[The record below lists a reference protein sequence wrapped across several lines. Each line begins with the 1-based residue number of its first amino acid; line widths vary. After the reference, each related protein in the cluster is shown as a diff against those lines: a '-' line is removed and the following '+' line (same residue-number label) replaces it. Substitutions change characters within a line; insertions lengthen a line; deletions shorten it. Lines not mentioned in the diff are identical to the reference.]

1 MPRLIIYIIILILLI
16 SVLLPLGL
24 QDSQSTSVIKLS
36 NTKNISAA
44 VYTSIFDGNT
54 LDGWAMLGSGKFIIT
69 DDGALQSAGHGIL
82 WYTKT
87 KYENFVLELN
97 WKVAK
102 KDDNSG
108 VFIRFPDPHDDAKIP
123 VKHGYEIQIDDAAGN
138 PLHQTG
144 AIYDFAGPTKI
155 VSNPPGQWNKMQIQV
170 INQSYTIII
179 NGEKINEF
187 VGNRQ
192 AAGYIGLQAHNEK
205 SVVLF
210 KDIMIKES
218 K

>member
-1 MPRLIIYIIILILLI
+1 MITYTIILIVI
-16 SVLLPLGL
+16 ITVLLPLGL
-24 QDSQSTSVIKLS
+24 HDLESTSVINQS
-36 NTKNISAA
+36 NTNNISITGYA
-44 VYTSIFDGNT
+44 SIFDGKT
-54 LDGWAMLGSGKFIIT
+54 FDGWVMLGSGRFIIT
-69 DDGALQSAGHGIL
+69 DDGSLQSAGHGIL

-87 KYENFVLELN
+87 KYENFVLELK

-108 VFIRFPDPHDDAKIP
+108 VFVRFPDPHDDPKIP
-123 VKHGYEIQIDDAAGN
+123 VKHGYEIQIDDAAEN

-144 AIYDFAGPTKI
+144 AIYDFAGPTKM
-155 VSNPPGQWNKMQIQV
+155 VSNPPSQWNKMQIQV
-170 INQSYTIII
+170 INQSYTIFI
-179 NGEKINEF
+179 NEEKINEF

-210 KDIMIKES
+210 KDIMIKEL